1 MKPEM
6 DPTNSDNPPIAPGV
20 NANALALAGETNS
33 PGIVLSP
40 GNSSG
45 RDQTPEYDGSVKLS
59 GYDTGEQPINISK
72 LNPEAGQKL
81 RPSKDRVND
90 LGFRLILIPFFGI
103 IIPIVTGMVD
113 HQAFSSWK
121 IKFSYL
127 YTIGIA
133 FVVWEGNRYL
143 LFTLRAYFDW
153 LNKPIRKILALLL
166 AITFYTVPISALLL
180 IGWYHVFQKGV
191 VNWNIVT
198 TASLMIMICVI
209 FITHVYETVF
219 LVKQAESDQLKKEQL
234 ERARAEAE
242 LEALKNQID
251 PHFIFNSLNT
261 LSYLIED
268 KPGKA
273 RQFNDNLAEVYR
285 YILQNKSRDLV
296 LLREEMDF
304 LENYFS
310 LLKIRF
316 ENAVQLTIPSDSWL
330 FEQYLVPPISLQVL
344 IENAIK
350 HNEFSDELPLS
361 ITVTM
366 QDDSL
371 IIKNKIYPKT
381 LRKPSSRIGL
391 QNLDERYKL
400 ITKKPIALYRTNEEF
415 IVHLPLLKT
424 D

>member
-1 MKPEM
+1 
-6 DPTNSDNPPIAPGV
+6 
-20 NANALALAGETNS
+20 L
-33 PGIVLSP
+33 
-40 GNSSG
+40 
-45 RDQTPEYDGSVKLS
+45 
-59 GYDTGEQPINISK
+59 
-72 LNPEAGQKL
+72 
-81 RPSKDRVND
+81 ND

-103 IIPIVTGMVD
+103 IIPIVTGMIN
-113 HQAFSSWK
+113 HSTFSSWQ

-143 LFTLRAYFDW
+143 LFTLRSYFDW
-153 LNKPIRKILALLL
+153 LNKPLRKIFALLL
-166 AITFYTVPISALLL
+166 AVSFYTIPISALLL
-180 IGWYHVFQKGV
+180 TGWYHVFQKGV

-198 TASLMIMICVI
+198 TATLIIMICVI

-242 LEALKNQID
+242 LVALKNQID

-261 LSYLIED
+261 LSHLIED
-268 KPGKA
+268 KPEKA
-273 RQFNDNLAEVYR
+273 RLFNDNLAEVYR

-304 LENYFS
+304 LKHYFS

-316 ENAVQLTIPSDSWL
+316 ENAVQLILPVNTSL
-330 FEQYLVPPISLQVL
+330 FEEFLIPPISLQIL
-344 IENAIK
+344 MENAIK
-350 HNEFSDELPLS
+350 HNEFSDEEPLTV
-361 ITVTM
+361 TVTM
-366 QDDSL
+366 QNDEL
-371 IIKNKIYPKT
+371 IISNEIRQKT
-381 LRKPSSRIGL
+381 LRKPSSKIGL
-391 QNLDERYKL
+391 QNLGERYRL
-400 ITKKPIALYRTNEEF
+400 ITTKPLTITNNNNF